1 MTLHTIKGQLARLLA
16 TENLTV
22 EHKKCETASFDVDTR
37 VLSLP
42 LWLVSN
48 TVYDLLL
55 GHEVGHALFTP
66 CDAWGETAGT
76 IPKSY
81 INITEDV
88 RVEKLMKRKFPGLRK
103 DFYNGYRELNDD
115 DFFGISDVNVDKLKL
130 IDRINLHYKIGIV
143 DATNPIPFTPEE
155 QVFVDRA
162 GAAETFNEALELARD
177 VFEWQRDQ
185 DAQTPPET
193 EDNTNKGTGVDSQQ
207 ADSESPQSEWS
218 EEATET
224 QEDRQQST
232 PGGAT
237 SGPIKED
244 NLGGHD
250 EIEEGHTDK
259 SFEESLKHNQDQNGW
274 NSPSYY
280 DIPKI
285 NTNSVIVPWRQV
297 WETADTFWSL
307 PQYTDPG
314 HEVYVGISFDECDST
329 YRQFKKSCQQEVN
342 YLVKEFECKKSA
354 AAYARASTSKT
365 GVLDTQ
371 KLHNYKF
378 SDDIFRRITIT
389 PDGKN
394 HGLIFL
400 LDWSGSMSNV
410 IHDTVKQL
418 LTLCFFCK
426 KVGIPFSVYA
436 FGNFFWDKNQVTS
449 EHPHHANPGPNQF
462 SIPENFKLAEFLSSD
477 CNKSMFE
484 YQCLRLFRIAYH
496 YSRLDNRYNRYY
508 HYVPP
513 IPPDFSLGG
522 TPLNEG
528 LICLRTIIPEFQEKY
543 GLQKVHSVILTDG
556 ESAGIGALRRSKYSK
571 DGVMDP
577 NLYRTACAHGAT
589 IRDKSIGYVGTP
601 VANTAYDLT
610 PKLLEYLDHAMPS
623 VNIIGIRITS
633 NRDAMNTIR
642 YRLGDGYR
650 QSTDRLITEFRKTK
664 SLNVKAM
671 GYTSFYLIQSDS
683 LSADTEFEVTEDATK
698 AQIRAAFKKSLKG
711 KVTNKKIL
719 SSFISHIA

>member
-237 SGPIKED
+237 SGPIEED

-329 YRQFKKSCQQEVN
+329 YRQFKKS
-342 YLVKEFECKKSA
+342 
-354 AAYARASTSKT
+354 
-365 GVLDTQ
+365 
-371 KLHNYKF
+371 
-378 SDDIFRRITIT
+378 
-389 PDGKN
+389 
-394 HGLIFL
+394 
-400 LDWSGSMSNV
+400 
-410 IHDTVKQL
+410 
-418 LTLCFFCK
+418 
-426 KVGIPFSVYA
+426 
-436 FGNFFWDKNQVTS
+436 
-449 EHPHHANPGPNQF
+449 
-462 SIPENFKLAEFLSSD
+462 
-477 CNKSMFE
+477 
-484 YQCLRLFRIAYH
+484 
-496 YSRLDNRYNRYY
+496 
-508 HYVPP
+508 
-513 IPPDFSLGG
+513 
-522 TPLNEG
+522 
-528 LICLRTIIPEFQEKY
+528 
-543 GLQKVHSVILTDG
+543 
-556 ESAGIGALRRSKYSK
+556 
-571 DGVMDP
+571 
-577 NLYRTACAHGAT
+577 
-589 IRDKSIGYVGTP
+589 
-601 VANTAYDLT
+601 
-610 PKLLEYLDHAMPS
+610 
-623 VNIIGIRITS
+623 
-633 NRDAMNTIR
+633 
-642 YRLGDGYR
+642 
-650 QSTDRLITEFRKTK
+650 
-664 SLNVKAM
+664 
-671 GYTSFYLIQSDS
+671 
-683 LSADTEFEVTEDATK
+683 
-698 AQIRAAFKKSLKG
+698 
-711 KVTNKKIL
+711 
-719 SSFISHIA
+719 